1 MSALLLGAVTNS
13 GAEADESGL
22 ALLLLRLKDG
32 VVDALKVT
40 TKLHEAPMPCVRLK
54 YSPVTIID
62 VEGVPA
68 I

>member
-1 MSALLLGAVTNS
+1 MSSLLLRTVTDGGTETN
-13 GAEADESGL
+13 DSGL

-40 TKLHEAPMPCVRLK
+40 TKLHEAPDSCVRLK